1 MRFKGG
7 PKDKEY
13 RKKVRGDETKKESSL
28 MKNLKLHLRAKP
40 NFILT
45 SPKN

>member
-28 MKNLKLHLRAKP
+28 MRNLKSHLRVKP

-45 SPKN
+45 SSKH